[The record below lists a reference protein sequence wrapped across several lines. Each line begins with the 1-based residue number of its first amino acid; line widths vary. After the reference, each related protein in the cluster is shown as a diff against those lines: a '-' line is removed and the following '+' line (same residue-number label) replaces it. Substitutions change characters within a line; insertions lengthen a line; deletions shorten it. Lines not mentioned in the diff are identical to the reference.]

1 MPSATAR
8 PSPSQ
13 LLHHLP
19 LHRVLICK
27 ECRYAIQPSAISR
40 HLKDLH
46 RIYRSDRQELIEYA
60 KELHLADPGEVIL
73 PPPDEAPVPLLPTES
88 GLACVADGC
97 AHLCVTVKRMKS
109 HWSTAHRDAV
119 GDGGAQWRPVTLQT
133 FFRGNQLRYFVVSGE
148 SSPEPKEEQ
157 SSETDSTKQSPET
170 DSDAP
175 SLVSEISL
183 PPDFS
188 DLALFNHFMQSTY
201 RDLGHGEASR
211 KLWHV
216 SIPELSNDHDFL
228 RHGILACSALH
239 LAHLQ
244 PDNRRRYQMSAACH
258 QARALP
264 QFRAAVANPTRE
276 NCNAILAFSQLLI
289 VHCFASE
296 QADEDLLLVKGKQD
310 SGLPDWLQI
319 VRSSCV
325 MFSAVWSYMQA
336 GILSSLIEEGIQE
349 EEALSIIPE
358 NPTHAERL
366 KKLLTLPLF
375 GKSPLVSLA
384 TAETDVKLTWYSSAL
399 LSLCRAFVR
408 ATAAKERGAFT
419 MWTAVNIWPARIS
432 MEYLDLLA
440 AREPAALVLLA
451 HYCVL
456 LEPLEQAWYMSGFRK
471 RLLSRIYWQLEEE
484 WRVWLEWPFAEA
496 GLKLEEMMEDVR
508 MEVV

>member
-1 MPSATAR
+1 
-8 PSPSQ
+8 
-13 LLHHLP
+13 
-19 LHRVLICK
+19 
-27 ECRYAIQPSAISR
+27 
-40 HLKDLH
+40 
-46 RIYRSDRQELIEYA
+46 
-60 KELHLADPGEVIL
+60 
-73 PPPDEAPVPLLPTES
+73 
-88 GLACVADGC
+88 
-97 AHLCVTVKRMKS
+97 
-109 HWSTAHRDAV
+109 
-119 GDGGAQWRPVTLQT
+119 
-133 FFRGNQLRYFVVSGE
+133 LRYFVVSGE
-148 SSPEPKEEQ
+148 SSSEPKEEQ
-157 SSETDSTKQSPET
+157 SSETDSTEQSPET
-170 DSDAP
+170 DSEAP

-188 DLALFNHFMQSTY
+188 DIALFNHFRQSTY
-201 RDLGHGEASR
+201 HDLGSGEASR
-211 KLWHV
+211 TIWQT

-264 QFRAAVANPTRE
+264 QFRAAVANLTRE

-296 QADEDLLLVKGKQD
+296 QADEDLMLVKGKQD
-310 SGLPDWLQI
+310 SGLPDWLQVI
-319 VRSSCV
+319 RGSCA
-325 MFSAVWSYMQA
+325 MFSAVWSYMQT
-336 GILSSLIEEGIQE
+336 GILSSLIEEGMQE

-358 NPTHAERL
+358 NPAHAARL
-366 KKLLTLPLF
+366 RTLLALPFF
-375 GKSPLVSLA
+375 GKSPLVPLA
-384 TAETDVKLTWYSSAL
+384 NAESDVKLTWYSSAL

-408 ATAAKERGAFT
+408 ATAAKEKGIFT

-496 GLKLEEMMEDVR
+496 GLKPEEMMEDVR
-508 MEVV
+508 MEVA